1 MRKRLAAV
9 VAAACVAGIALG
21 VTLAPAQNSGKEE
34 RVLFGVLD
42 GSNEVGPDNRK
53 GAGDPNGR
61 GTASAVID
69 GRQLCWGITVKNV
82 DTPVAAHIHR
92 GRSNR
97 NGPVVV
103 TLAAPEQGDPGA
115 SSGCAEIS
123 SSLAR
128 ELKSNPNRFYWNVH
142 TEDFPGGALRDQVFA
157 RRN

>member
-1 MRKRLAAV
+1 M
-9 VAAACVAGIALG
+9 
-21 VTLAPAQNSGKEE
+21 
-34 RVLFGVLD
+34 LFGVLD
-42 GSNEVGPDNRK
+42 GSNEVGPDNRD

-69 GRQLCWGITVKNV
+69 GRQLCWGITVKNI

-115 SSGCAEIS
+115 SSGCVEIS

-142 TEDFPGGALRDQVFA
+142 TEDFLGGALRNQVLA
-157 RRN
+157 RRTDPSSLRGPAPLRRRAACGRVGSRASHFPRSRP